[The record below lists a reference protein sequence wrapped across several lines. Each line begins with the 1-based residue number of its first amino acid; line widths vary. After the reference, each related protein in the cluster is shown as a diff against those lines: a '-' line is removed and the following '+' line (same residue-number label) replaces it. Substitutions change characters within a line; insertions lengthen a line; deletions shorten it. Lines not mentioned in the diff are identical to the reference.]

1 MNTLIKNFF
10 SSRSSCLI
18 IAEIGVNHNGDIN
31 LSKKMIDAA
40 KSSGADVVKFQTF
53 KAEKLVSKDTP
64 KVKYQ
69 FNTTSPE
76 ESHYDMLKKLELSYE
91 DHFKLKEYCK
101 KINMVFISTPYDI
114 ESAKF
119 LLDLNVDYFK
129 TASADLVDLPLHQ
142 WIAKTRKPS
151 IISVGMSTIEEIQNT
166 VDIYNENM
174 NKDIALLH
182 CVSNY
187 PCSDE
192 SINLNVINTLKN
204 TFMLPIGYSDHSLGN
219 EASILSI
226 GKGACVIEKHFTIDK
241 NLPGPDH
248 LASSTPIEFKN
259 LVNSIRRAEKILGS
273 PEKKVQKE
281 ELEMAKISRK
291 SLFLKES
298 IKVGEVLELKY
309 LELKRPGTGLLA
321 KDLKKLIGKKA
332 NKNLN
337 AGHQIK
343 LVDFNE

>member
-31 LSKKMIDAA
+31 LAKKMIDAA

-129 TASADLVDLPLHQ
+129 TAS
-142 WIAKTRKPS
+142 R
-151 IISVGMSTIEEIQNT
+151 
-166 VDIYNENM
+166 
-174 NKDIALLH
+174 
-182 CVSNY
+182 
-187 PCSDE
+187 PC
-192 SINLNVINTLKN
+192 
-204 TFMLPIGYSDHSLGN
+204 
-219 EASILSI
+219 
-226 GKGACVIEKHFTIDK
+226 
-241 NLPGPDH
+241 
-248 LASSTPIEFKN
+248 
-259 LVNSIRRAEKILGS
+259 
-273 PEKKVQKE
+273 
-281 ELEMAKISRK
+281 
-291 SLFLKES
+291 
-298 IKVGEVLELKY
+298 
-309 LELKRPGTGLLA
+309 
-321 KDLKKLIGKKA
+321 
-332 NKNLN
+332 
-337 AGHQIK
+337 
-343 LVDFNE
+343 

>member
-1 MNTLIKNFF
+1 
-10 SSRSSCLI
+10 
-18 IAEIGVNHNGDIN
+18 
-31 LSKKMIDAA
+31 
-40 KSSGADVVKFQTF
+40 
-53 KAEKLVSKDTP
+53 
-64 KVKYQ
+64 
-69 FNTTSPE
+69 
-76 ESHYDMLKKLELSYE
+76 MLTI
-91 DHFKLKEYCK
+91 LK
-101 KINMVFISTPYDI
+101 PQ
-114 ESAKF
+114 
-119 LLDLNVDYFK
+119 
-129 TASADLVDLPLHQ
+129 ADLVDLPLHQ

-192 SINLNVINTLKN
+192 SFILYVIYSLKF
-204 TFMLPIGYSDHSLGN
+204 TFLLQIGYSDNSLGN

-343 LVDFNE
+343 LADFNE

>member
-1 MNTLIKNFF
+1 MIKNFF

-31 LSKKMIDAA
+31 LAKKMIDAA

-101 KINMVFISTPYDI
+101 KINMIFISTPYDI

-119 LLDLNVDYFK
+119 LFDLNVDYFK

-298 IKVGEVLELKY
+298 IKVGEILESKH

-321 KDLKKLIGKKA
+321 KDLKKLIGRKA
-332 NKNLN
+332 NKDLN